1 MSDEELLL
9 KYRKYKKKRFII
21 IIGITFFLLILIFS
35 VILYFHFNNTS
46 STEPKENSKED
57 VVIKDEDAP
66 IIKLKTQEIEIMKGD
81 DINYKDY
88 IESVEDKIDGN
99 LIEEVQYEM
108 IDTSIIGEQSIIYSI
123 SDKAGNTSQAILK
136 VTIKEKEEQ
145 VDINNSEINST
156 ETKSNSIKKDSN
168 NKNSES
174 KPSQNVEQNPQIPK
188 QEELTKKGNNTS
200 EKIVKYFLFSDG
212 YTMLNVSDACATEL
226 KKINRTGMCSPM
238 QDENGIYL
246 GMKLETN

>member
-21 IIGITFFLLILIFS
+21 IGGITFLLILIFS

-46 STEPKENSKED
+46 STEPKVNSKED

-66 IIKLKTQEIEIMKGD
+66 IIKLKIKEIEIMKGD

-108 IDTSIIGEQSIIYSI
+108 IDTSIVGEHSIIYSV

-145 VDINNSEINST
+145 ANINNSETSST
-156 ETKSNSIKKDSN
+156 ENKSNSIRKDSN

-174 KPSQNVEQNPQIPK
+174 KPSQKEEQNSQTPK
-188 QEELTKKGNNTS
+188 QEETTKNDNNTS

-226 KKINRTGMCSPM
+226 KKINRTGMCSPI

>member
-21 IIGITFFLLILIFS
+21 IGGITFLLILIFS

-46 STEPKENSKED
+46 STEPKVNSKED

-66 IIKLKTQEIEIMKGD
+66 IIKLKIKEIEIMKGD

-108 IDTSIIGEQSIIYSI
+108 IDTSIVGEHSIIYSV

-136 VTIKEKEEQ
+136 VIIKETEEQ
-145 VDINNSEINST
+145 VDTNNSKTVST
-156 ETKSNSIKKDSN
+156 ENKSNSIKNDSD

-174 KPSQNVEQNPQIPK
+174 KPSQKGEQNSQTPK
-188 QEELTKKGNNTS
+188 QEETTKNDNNTS

-226 KKINRTGMCSPM
+226 KKINRTGMCSPI

>member
-21 IIGITFFLLILIFS
+21 IGGITFLLILIFS

-46 STEPKENSKED
+46 STEPKVNSKED

-66 IIKLKTQEIEIMKGD
+66 IIKLKIKEIEIMKGD

-108 IDTSIIGEQSIIYSI
+108 IDTSIVGEHSIIYSV
-123 SDKAGNTSQAILK
+123 SDKAGNTSQATLK
-136 VTIKEKEEQ
+136 VIIKETEEQ
-145 VDINNSEINST
+145 VDTNNSKTGST
-156 ETKSNSIKKDSN
+156 ENKSNSIKNDSD

-174 KPSQNVEQNPQIPK
+174 KPSQKEEQNSQTPK
-188 QEELTKKGNNTS
+188 QEETTKNDNNTS

-226 KKINRTGMCSPM
+226 KKINRTGMCSPI

>member
-21 IIGITFFLLILIFS
+21 IGGITFLLILIFS
-35 VILYFHFNNTS
+35 AILYFHFNNTS
-46 STEPKENSKED
+46 STEPKVNSKED

-66 IIKLKTQEIEIMKGD
+66 IIKLKIKEIEIMKGD

-108 IDTSIIGEQSIIYSI
+108 IDTSIVGEHSIIYSV

-136 VTIKEKEEQ
+136 VIIKETEEQ
-145 VDINNSEINST
+145 VDTNNSKTGST
-156 ETKSNSIKKDSN
+156 ENKSNSIKNDSD

-174 KPSQNVEQNPQIPK
+174 KPSQKEEQNSQTPK
-188 QEELTKKGNNTS
+188 QEETTKNDNNTS

-226 KKINRTGMCSPM
+226 KKINRTGMCSPI

>member
-21 IIGITFFLLILIFS
+21 IVGITFLLILILS

-46 STEPKENSKED
+46 STEPKVNSKED

-66 IIKLKTQEIEIMKGD
+66 IIKLKIKEIEIMKGD

-108 IDTSIIGEQSIIYSI
+108 IDTSIVGEHSIIYSV

-136 VTIKEKEEQ
+136 VIIKETEEQ
-145 VDINNSEINST
+145 VDTNNSKTGST
-156 ETKSNSIKKDSN
+156 ENKSNSIKNDSD

-174 KPSQNVEQNPQIPK
+174 KPSQKEEQNSQTPK
-188 QEELTKKGNNTS
+188 QEETTKNDNNTS

-226 KKINRTGMCSPM
+226 KKINRTGMCSPI

>member
-21 IIGITFFLLILIFS
+21 IGGITFLLILIFS

-46 STEPKENSKED
+46 STEPKVNSKED

-66 IIKLKTQEIEIMKGD
+66 IIKLKIKEIEIMKGD

-108 IDTSIIGEQSIIYSI
+108 IDTSIVGEHSIIYSV

-136 VTIKEKEEQ
+136 VIIKETEEQ
-145 VDINNSEINST
+145 VDTNNSKTVST
-156 ETKSNSIKKDSN
+156 ENKSNSIKKDSN

-174 KPSQNVEQNPQIPK
+174 KPSQKGEQNSQTPK
-188 QEELTKKGNNTS
+188 QEETTKNDNNTS

-226 KKINRTGMCSPM
+226 KKINRTGMCSPI

>member
-21 IIGITFFLLILIFS
+21 IGGITFLLILIFS

-46 STEPKENSKED
+46 STEPKVNSKED

-66 IIKLKTQEIEIMKGD
+66 IIKLKIKEIEIMKGD

-108 IDTSIIGEQSIIYSI
+108 IDTSIVGEHSIIYSV

-136 VTIKEKEEQ
+136 VIIKETEEQ
-145 VDINNSEINST
+145 VDTNNSKTGST
-156 ETKSNSIKKDSN
+156 ENKSNSIKNDSD

-174 KPSQNVEQNPQIPK
+174 KPSQKEEQSSQTPK
-188 QEELTKKGNNTS
+188 QEETTKNDNNTS

-226 KKINRTGMCSPM
+226 KKINRTGMCSPI

>member
-21 IIGITFFLLILIFS
+21 NGGITFLLILIFS

-46 STEPKENSKED
+46 STEPKVNSKED

-66 IIKLKTQEIEIMKGD
+66 IIKLKIKEIEIMKGD

-108 IDTSIIGEQSIIYSI
+108 IDTSIVGEHSIIYSV

-136 VTIKEKEEQ
+136 VIIKETEEQ
-145 VDINNSEINST
+145 VDTNNSKTSST
-156 ETKSNSIKKDSN
+156 ENKSNSIKKDSN

-174 KPSQNVEQNPQIPK
+174 KPSQKGEQNSQTPK
-188 QEELTKKGNNTS
+188 QEETTKNDNNTS

-226 KKINRTGMCSPM
+226 KKINRTGMCSPI

>member
-21 IIGITFFLLILIFS
+21 IGGITFLFILIFS

-46 STEPKENSKED
+46 STEPKVNSKED

-66 IIKLKTQEIEIMKGD
+66 IIKLKIKEIEIMKGD

-108 IDTSIIGEQSIIYSI
+108 IDTSIVGEHSIIYSV

-136 VTIKEKEEQ
+136 VIIKETKEQ
-145 VDINNSEINST
+145 VDTNNSKTGST
-156 ETKSNSIKKDSN
+156 ENKSNSIKNDSD

-174 KPSQNVEQNPQIPK
+174 KPSQKEEQNSQTPK
-188 QEELTKKGNNTS
+188 QEETTKNDNNTS

-226 KKINRTGMCSPM
+226 KKINRTGMCSPI

>member
-21 IIGITFFLLILIFS
+21 IGGITFLLILIFS

-46 STEPKENSKED
+46 STEPKVNSKED

-66 IIKLKTQEIEIMKGD
+66 IIKLKIKEIEIMKGD

-108 IDTSIIGEQSIIYSI
+108 IDTSIVGEHSIIYSV

-136 VTIKEKEEQ
+136 VIIKETEEQ
-145 VDINNSEINST
+145 VDTNNSKTSST
-156 ETKSNSIKKDSN
+156 ENKSNSIKKDSN

-174 KPSQNVEQNPQIPK
+174 KPSQKGEQNSQTPK
-188 QEELTKKGNNTS
+188 QEETTKNDDNTS

-226 KKINRTGMCSPM
+226 KKINRTGMCSPI

>member
-21 IIGITFFLLILIFS
+21 IGGITFLLILIFS

-46 STEPKENSKED
+46 STEPKVNSKED

-66 IIKLKTQEIEIMKGD
+66 IIKLKIKEIEIMKGD

-108 IDTSIIGEQSIIYSI
+108 IDTSIVGEHSIIYSV

-136 VTIKEKEEQ
+136 VIIKETEEQ
-145 VDINNSEINST
+145 VDTNNSKTVST
-156 ETKSNSIKKDSN
+156 ENKSNSIKNDSD

-174 KPSQNVEQNPQIPK
+174 KPSQKEEQNSQTPK
-188 QEELTKKGNNTS
+188 QEETTKNDNNTS
-200 EKIVKYFLFSDG
+200 EKIVKYFLFSDV

-226 KKINRTGMCSPM
+226 KKINRTGMCSPI

>member
-21 IIGITFFLLILIFS
+21 IVGITFLLILIFS

-46 STEPKENSKED
+46 STEPKVNSKED

-66 IIKLKTQEIEIMKGD
+66 IIKLKIKEIEIMKGD

-108 IDTSIIGEQSIIYSI
+108 IDTSIVGEHSIIYSV

-136 VTIKEKEEQ
+136 VIIKETEEQ
-145 VDINNSEINST
+145 VDTNNSKTSST
-156 ETKSNSIKKDSN
+156 ENKSNSTKKDSD

-174 KPSQNVEQNPQIPK
+174 KPSQKEEQNSQTPK
-188 QEELTKKGNNTS
+188 QEETTKNDNNTS

-226 KKINRTGMCSPM
+226 KKINRTGMCSPI

>member
-21 IIGITFFLLILIFS
+21 IGGITFLLILIFS

-46 STEPKENSKED
+46 STEPKVNSKED

-66 IIKLKTQEIEIMKGD
+66 IIKLKIKEIEIMKGD

-108 IDTSIIGEQSIIYSI
+108 IDTSIVGEHSIIYSV

-136 VTIKEKEEQ
+136 VIIKETEEQ
-145 VDINNSEINST
+145 VDTNNSKTSST
-156 ETKSNSIKKDSN
+156 ENKSNSTKKDSD

-174 KPSQNVEQNPQIPK
+174 KPSQKEEQNSQTPK
-188 QEELTKKGNNTS
+188 QEETTKNDNNTS

-226 KKINRTGMCSPM
+226 KKINRTGMCSPI

>member
-1 MSDEELLL
+1 
-9 KYRKYKKKRFII
+9 
-21 IIGITFFLLILIFS
+21 
-35 VILYFHFNNTS
+35 
-46 STEPKENSKED
+46 
-57 VVIKDEDAP
+57 
-66 IIKLKTQEIEIMKGD
+66 MKGD

-108 IDTSIIGEQSIIYSI
+108 IDTSIVGEHSIIYSV

-136 VTIKEKEEQ
+136 VIIKETEEQ
-145 VDINNSEINST
+145 VDTNNSKTVST
-156 ETKSNSIKKDSN
+156 ENKSNSIKNDSD

-174 KPSQNVEQNPQIPK
+174 KPSQKEEQNSQTPK
-188 QEELTKKGNNTS
+188 QEETTKNDNNTS

-226 KKINRTGMCSPM
+226 KKINRTGMCSPI

>member
-21 IIGITFFLLILIFS
+21 IGGITFLLILIFS

-46 STEPKENSKED
+46 STEPKVNSKED

-66 IIKLKTQEIEIMKGD
+66 IIKLKIKEIEIMKGD

-108 IDTSIIGEQSIIYSI
+108 IDTSIVGEHSIIYSV

-136 VTIKEKEEQ
+136 VIIKETEEQ
-145 VDINNSEINST
+145 VDTNNSKTGST
-156 ETKSNSIKKDSN
+156 ENKSNSIKNDSD

-174 KPSQNVEQNPQIPK
+174 KPSQKEEQNSQTPK
-188 QEELTKKGNNTS
+188 QEETTKNDNNTS

-212 YTMLNVSDACATEL
+212 YTMLNVSDACAAEL
-226 KKINRTGMCSPM
+226 KKINRTGMCSPI

>member
-21 IIGITFFLLILIFS
+21 IGGITFLLILIFS

-46 STEPKENSKED
+46 STEPKVNSKED

-66 IIKLKTQEIEIMKGD
+66 IIKLKIKEIEIMKGD

-108 IDTSIIGEQSIIYSI
+108 IDTSIVGEHSIIYSV

-136 VTIKEKEEQ
+136 VIIKETEEQ
-145 VDINNSEINST
+145 VDTNNSKTVST
-156 ETKSNSIKKDSN
+156 ENKSNSIKNDSD

-174 KPSQNVEQNPQIPK
+174 KPSQKEEQNSQTPK
-188 QEELTKKGNNTS
+188 QEETTKNDNNTS

-226 KKINRTGMCSPM
+226 KKINRTGMCSPI

>member
-1 MSDEELLL
+1 
-9 KYRKYKKKRFII
+9 
-21 IIGITFFLLILIFS
+21 
-35 VILYFHFNNTS
+35 
-46 STEPKENSKED
+46 
-57 VVIKDEDAP
+57 
-66 IIKLKTQEIEIMKGD
+66 MKGD

-108 IDTSIIGEQSIIYSI
+108 IDTSIVGEHSIIYSV

-136 VTIKEKEEQ
+136 VIIKETEEQ
-145 VDINNSEINST
+145 VDTNNSKTGST
-156 ETKSNSIKKDSN
+156 ENKSNSIKNDYD

-174 KPSQNVEQNPQIPK
+174 KPSQKEEQNSQTPK
-188 QEELTKKGNNTS
+188 QEETTKNDNNTS

-226 KKINRTGMCSPM
+226 KKINRTGMCSPI

>member
-9 KYRKYKKKRFII
+9 KYRKYKEKRFII
-21 IIGITFFLLILIFS
+21 IGGITFLLILIFS

-46 STEPKENSKED
+46 STEPKVNSKED

-66 IIKLKTQEIEIMKGD
+66 IIKLKIKEIEIMKGD

-108 IDTSIIGEQSIIYSI
+108 IDTSIVGEHSIIYSV

-136 VTIKEKEEQ
+136 VIIKETEEQ
-145 VDINNSEINST
+145 VDTNNSKTGST
-156 ETKSNSIKKDSN
+156 ENKSNSIKNDSD

-174 KPSQNVEQNPQIPK
+174 KPSQKEEQNSQTPK
-188 QEELTKKGNNTS
+188 QEETTKNDNNTS

-226 KKINRTGMCSPM
+226 KKINRTGMCSPI

>member
-9 KYRKYKKKRFII
+9 KYRKYKKKMFII
-21 IIGITFFLLILIFS
+21 IGGITFLLILILS

-46 STEPKENSKED
+46 STEPKVNSKED

-66 IIKLKTQEIEIMKGD
+66 IIKLKIKEIEIMKGD

-99 LIEEVQYEM
+99 LIEEVRYEM
-108 IDTSIIGEQSIIYSI
+108 IDTSIVGEHSIIYSV

-136 VTIKEKEEQ
+136 VIIKETEEQ
-145 VDINNSEINST
+145 VDTNNSKTSST
-156 ETKSNSIKKDSN
+156 ENKSNSIKKDSD

-174 KPSQNVEQNPQIPK
+174 KPSQKEEQNSQTPK
-188 QEELTKKGNNTS
+188 QEETTKNDNNTS

-226 KKINRTGMCSPM
+226 KKINRTGMCSPI

>member
-21 IIGITFFLLILIFS
+21 IGGITFLLILIFS

-46 STEPKENSKED
+46 STEPKINSKED

-66 IIKLKTQEIEIMKGD
+66 IIKLKIKEIEIMKGD

-108 IDTSIIGEQSIIYSI
+108 IDTSIVGEHSIIYSV

-136 VTIKEKEEQ
+136 VIIKETEEQ
-145 VDINNSEINST
+145 VDTNNSKTGST
-156 ETKSNSIKKDSN
+156 ENKSNSIKKDSN

-174 KPSQNVEQNPQIPK
+174 KPSQKGEQNSQTPK
-188 QEELTKKGNNTS
+188 QEETTKNDNNTS

-226 KKINRTGMCSPM
+226 KKINRTGMCSPI

>member
-21 IIGITFFLLILIFS
+21 IGGITFLLILIFS

-46 STEPKENSKED
+46 STEPKVNSKED

-66 IIKLKTQEIEIMKGD
+66 IIKLKIKEIEIMKGD

-108 IDTSIIGEQSIIYSI
+108 IDTSIVGEHSIIYSV

-136 VTIKEKEEQ
+136 VIIKETEEQ
-145 VDINNSEINST
+145 VDTNNSKTSST
-156 ETKSNSIKKDSN
+156 ENKSNSIKKDSN

-174 KPSQNVEQNPQIPK
+174 KPSQKGEQNSQTPK
-188 QEELTKKGNNTS
+188 QEETTKNDNNTS

-212 YTMLNVSDACATEL
+212 YTILNVSDACATEL
-226 KKINRTGMCSPM
+226 KKINRTGMCSPI

>member
-9 KYRKYKKKRFII
+9 KYRKYKRKRFII
-21 IIGITFFLLILIFS
+21 IGGITFLLILIFS

-46 STEPKENSKED
+46 STEPKVNSKED

-66 IIKLKTQEIEIMKGD
+66 IIKLKIKEIEIMKGD

-108 IDTSIIGEQSIIYSI
+108 IDTSIVGEHSIIYSV

-136 VTIKEKEEQ
+136 VIIKETEEQ
-145 VDINNSEINST
+145 VDTNNSKTVST
-156 ETKSNSIKKDSN
+156 ENKSNSIKNDSD

-174 KPSQNVEQNPQIPK
+174 KPSQKEEQNSQTPK
-188 QEELTKKGNNTS
+188 QEETTKNDNNTS

-226 KKINRTGMCSPM
+226 KKINRTGMCSPI

>member
-21 IIGITFFLLILIFS
+21 IGGITFLLILIFS

-46 STEPKENSKED
+46 STEPKVNSKED
-57 VVIKDEDAP
+57 VVIKDEDVP
-66 IIKLKTQEIEIMKGD
+66 IIKLKIKEIEIMKGD

-108 IDTSIIGEQSIIYSI
+108 IDTSIVGEHSIIYSV

-136 VTIKEKEEQ
+136 VIIKETEEQ
-145 VDINNSEINST
+145 VDTNNSKTGST
-156 ETKSNSIKKDSN
+156 ENKSNSIKNDSD

-174 KPSQNVEQNPQIPK
+174 KPSQKEEQNSQTPK
-188 QEELTKKGNNTS
+188 QEETTKNDNNTS

-226 KKINRTGMCSPM
+226 KKINRTGMCSPI

>member
-21 IIGITFFLLILIFS
+21 ISGITFLLILIFS

-46 STEPKENSKED
+46 STEPKVNSKED

-66 IIKLKTQEIEIMKGD
+66 IIKLKIKEIEIMKGD

-88 IESVEDKIDGN
+88 IESVEDKVDGN

-108 IDTSIIGEQSIIYSI
+108 IDTSIVGEHSIIYSV

-145 VDINNSEINST
+145 VNINNSKNSST
-156 ETKSNSIKKDSN
+156 ENKSNSIKKDSN

-174 KPSQNVEQNPQIPK
+174 KPSQNEVQNSQIPK
-188 QEELTKKGNNTS
+188 QEESTKKDNNTS
-200 EKIVKYFLFSDG
+200 EKIIKYFLFSDG

-226 KKINRTGMCSPM
+226 KKINRTGMCSPI

-246 GMKLETN
+246 GMKLEAN

>member
-21 IIGITFFLLILIFS
+21 IGGITFLLILIFS

-46 STEPKENSKED
+46 STEPKVNSKED

-66 IIKLKTQEIEIMKGD
+66 IIKLKIKEIEIMKGD

-108 IDTSIIGEQSIIYSI
+108 IDTSIVGEHSIIYSV

-136 VTIKEKEEQ
+136 VIIKETEEQ
-145 VDINNSEINST
+145 VDINNSKTGST
-156 ETKSNSIKKDSN
+156 ENKSNSIKNDSD

-174 KPSQNVEQNPQIPK
+174 KPSQKEEQNSQTPK
-188 QEELTKKGNNTS
+188 QEETTKNDNNTS

-226 KKINRTGMCSPM
+226 KKINRTGMCSPI

>member
-21 IIGITFFLLILIFS
+21 IGGITFLLILILS

-46 STEPKENSKED
+46 STEPKVNSKED

-66 IIKLKTQEIEIMKGD
+66 IIKLKIKEIEIMKGD

-99 LIEEVQYEM
+99 LIEEVRYEM
-108 IDTSIIGEQSIIYSI
+108 IDTSIVGEHSIIYSV

-136 VTIKEKEEQ
+136 VIINETEEQ
-145 VDINNSEINST
+145 VDTNNSKTSST
-156 ETKSNSIKKDSN
+156 ENKSNSIKKDSD

-174 KPSQNVEQNPQIPK
+174 KPSQKEEQNSQTPK
-188 QEELTKKGNNTS
+188 QEETTKNDNNTS

-226 KKINRTGMCSPM
+226 KKINRTGMCSPI

>member
-21 IIGITFFLLILIFS
+21 IGGITFLLILIFS

-46 STEPKENSKED
+46 STEPKVNSKED

-66 IIKLKTQEIEIMKGD
+66 IIKLKIKEIEIMKGD

-108 IDTSIIGEQSIIYSI
+108 IDTSIVGEHSIIYSV

-136 VTIKEKEEQ
+136 VIIKETEEQ
-145 VDINNSEINST
+145 VDTNNSKTGST
-156 ETKSNSIKKDSN
+156 ENKSNSIKNDSD

-174 KPSQNVEQNPQIPK
+174 KPSQKEEQNSQTPK
-188 QEELTKKGNNTS
+188 QEETTKNDNNTS

-226 KKINRTGMCSPM
+226 KKINRTGMCSPI

>member
-21 IIGITFFLLILIFS
+21 IGGITFLLILIFS

-46 STEPKENSKED
+46 STEPKVNSKED

-66 IIKLKTQEIEIMKGD
+66 IIKLKIKEIEIMKGD

-108 IDTSIIGEQSIIYSI
+108 IDTSIVGEHSIIYSV

-136 VTIKEKEEQ
+136 VIIKETEEQ
-145 VDINNSEINST
+145 VDTNNSKTGST
-156 ETKSNSIKKDSN
+156 ENKSNSIKNDSD

-174 KPSQNVEQNPQIPK
+174 KPSQKEEQNSQTPK
-188 QEELTKKGNNTS
+188 QEETTKNDNNTS

-226 KKINRTGMCSPM
+226 KKINRTGMCSPI
-238 QDENGIYL
+238 QNENGIYL

>member
-21 IIGITFFLLILIFS
+21 IGGITFLLILIFS

-46 STEPKENSKED
+46 STEPKVNSKED

-66 IIKLKTQEIEIMKGD
+66 IIKLKIKEIEIMKGD

-108 IDTSIIGEQSIIYSI
+108 IDTSIVGEHSIIYSV

-136 VTIKEKEEQ
+136 VIIKETEEQ
-145 VDINNSEINST
+145 VDTNNSKTGST
-156 ETKSNSIKKDSN
+156 ENKSNSIKNDSD

-174 KPSQNVEQNPQIPK
+174 KPSQKEEQNSQTPK
-188 QEELTKKGNNTS
+188 QDETTKNDNNTS

-226 KKINRTGMCSPM
+226 KKINRTGMCSPI

>member
-21 IIGITFFLLILIFS
+21 IGGITFLLILIFS

-46 STEPKENSKED
+46 STEPKVNSKED

-66 IIKLKTQEIEIMKGD
+66 IIKLKIKEMEIMKGD

-108 IDTSIIGEQSIIYSI
+108 IDTSIVGEHSIIYSV

-136 VTIKEKEEQ
+136 VIIKETEEQ
-145 VDINNSEINST
+145 VDTNNSKTGST
-156 ETKSNSIKKDSN
+156 ENKSNSIKNDSD

-174 KPSQNVEQNPQIPK
+174 KPSQKEEQNSQTPK
-188 QEELTKKGNNTS
+188 QEETTKNDNNTS

-226 KKINRTGMCSPM
+226 KKINRTGMCSPI

>member
-21 IIGITFFLLILIFS
+21 IGGITFLLILIFS

-46 STEPKENSKED
+46 STEPKVNSKED

-66 IIKLKTQEIEIMKGD
+66 IIKLKIKEIEIMKGD

-108 IDTSIIGEQSIIYSI
+108 IDTSIVGEHSIIYSV

-136 VTIKEKEEQ
+136 VIIKETEEQ
-145 VDINNSEINST
+145 VDTNNSKTGST
-156 ETKSNSIKKDSN
+156 ENKSNSIKNDSD

-174 KPSQNVEQNPQIPK
+174 KPSQKGEQNSQTPK
-188 QEELTKKGNNTS
+188 QEETTKNDNNTS

-226 KKINRTGMCSPM
+226 KKINRTGMCSPI

>member
-1 MSDEELLL
+1 MRMLQLL
-9 KYRKYKKKRFII
+9 KLK
-21 IIGITFFLLILIFS
+21 
-35 VILYFHFNNTS
+35 
-46 STEPKENSKED
+46 
-57 VVIKDEDAP
+57 IK
-66 IIKLKTQEIEIMKGD
+66 EIEIMKGD

-108 IDTSIIGEQSIIYSI
+108 IDTSIVGEHSIIYSV

-136 VTIKEKEEQ
+136 VIIKETEEQ
-145 VDINNSEINST
+145 VDTNNSKTGST
-156 ETKSNSIKKDSN
+156 ENKSNSIKNDSD

-174 KPSQNVEQNPQIPK
+174 KPSQKEEQNSQTPK
-188 QEELTKKGNNTS
+188 QEETTKNDNNTS

-226 KKINRTGMCSPM
+226 KKINRTGMCSPI

>member
-21 IIGITFFLLILIFS
+21 IGGITFLLILIFS

-46 STEPKENSKED
+46 STEPKINSKED

-66 IIKLKTQEIEIMKGD
+66 IIKLKIKEIEIMKGD

-108 IDTSIIGEQSIIYSI
+108 IDTSIVGEHSIIYSV

-136 VTIKEKEEQ
+136 VIIKETEEQ
-145 VDINNSEINST
+145 VDTNNSKTSST
-156 ETKSNSIKKDSN
+156 ENKSNSIKKDSN

-174 KPSQNVEQNPQIPK
+174 KPSQKGEQNSQTPK
-188 QEELTKKGNNTS
+188 QEETTKNDNNTS

-226 KKINRTGMCSPM
+226 KKINRTGMCSPI

>member
-21 IIGITFFLLILIFS
+21 IGGITFLLILIFS

-46 STEPKENSKED
+46 STEPKVNSKED

-66 IIKLKTQEIEIMKGD
+66 IIKLKIKEIEIMKGD

-108 IDTSIIGEQSIIYSI
+108 IDTSIVGEHSIIYSV

-136 VTIKEKEEQ
+136 VIIKETEEQ
-145 VDINNSEINST
+145 VDTNNSKTGST
-156 ETKSNSIKKDSN
+156 KNKSNSIKNDSD

-174 KPSQNVEQNPQIPK
+174 KPSQKEEQNSQTPK
-188 QEELTKKGNNTS
+188 QEETTKNDNNTS

-226 KKINRTGMCSPM
+226 KKINRTGMCSPI

>member
-21 IIGITFFLLILIFS
+21 IGGITFLLILIFS

-46 STEPKENSKED
+46 STEPKVNSKKD

-66 IIKLKTQEIEIMKGD
+66 IIKLKIKEIEIMKGD

-108 IDTSIIGEQSIIYSI
+108 IDTSIVGEHSIIYSV

-136 VTIKEKEEQ
+136 VIIKETEEQ
-145 VDINNSEINST
+145 VDTNNSKTSSKEN
-156 ETKSNSIKKDSN
+156 KSNSTKKDSD

-174 KPSQNVEQNPQIPK
+174 KPSQKEEQNSQTPK
-188 QEELTKKGNNTS
+188 QEETTKNDNNTS

-226 KKINRTGMCSPM
+226 KKINRTGMCSPI

>member
-21 IIGITFFLLILIFS
+21 IVGITFLLILILS

-46 STEPKENSKED
+46 STEPKVNSKED

-66 IIKLKTQEIEIMKGD
+66 IIKLKIKEIEIMKGD

-108 IDTSIIGEQSIIYSI
+108 IDTSIVGEHSIIYSV

-136 VTIKEKEEQ
+136 VIIKETEEQ
-145 VDINNSEINST
+145 VDTNNSKTGST
-156 ETKSNSIKKDSN
+156 ENKSNSIKNDSD

-174 KPSQNVEQNPQIPK
+174 KPSQKEEQNSQTPK
-188 QEELTKKGNNTS
+188 QEETTKNDNNTS

-226 KKINRTGMCSPM
+226 KKINRTGMCGPI

>member
-21 IIGITFFLLILIFS
+21 IGGITFLLILIFS

-46 STEPKENSKED
+46 STEPKVNSKED

-66 IIKLKTQEIEIMKGD
+66 IIKLKIKEIEIMKGD

-99 LIEEVQYEM
+99 LIEEVQHEM
-108 IDTSIIGEQSIIYSI
+108 IDTSIVGEHSIIYSV

-136 VTIKEKEEQ
+136 VIIKETEEQ
-145 VDINNSEINST
+145 VDTNNSKTSST
-156 ETKSNSIKKDSN
+156 ENKSNSIKKDSN

-174 KPSQNVEQNPQIPK
+174 KPSQKGEQNSQTPK
-188 QEELTKKGNNTS
+188 QEETTKNDNNTS

-226 KKINRTGMCSPM
+226 KKINRTGMCSPI

>member
-21 IIGITFFLLILIFS
+21 ISGITFLLILILS
-35 VILYFHFNNTS
+35 VILYFHFNNAS
-46 STEPKENSKED
+46 STEPKVNSKED

-66 IIKLKTQEIEIMKGD
+66 IIKLKIKEIEIMKGD

-99 LIEEVQYEM
+99 LIEEVRYEM
-108 IDTSIIGEQSIIYSI
+108 IDTSIVGEHSIIYSV
-123 SDKAGNTSQAILK
+123 SDKAGNASQAILK
-136 VTIKEKEEQ
+136 VIIKETEEQ
-145 VDINNSEINST
+145 VDTNNSKTSST
-156 ETKSNSIKKDSN
+156 ENKSNSIKKDSD

-174 KPSQNVEQNPQIPK
+174 KPSQKEEQNSQTPK
-188 QEELTKKGNNTS
+188 QEETTKNDNNTS

-226 KKINRTGMCSPM
+226 KKINRTGMCSPI

>member
-21 IIGITFFLLILIFS
+21 IGGITFLLILIFS

-46 STEPKENSKED
+46 STEPKVNSKED

-66 IIKLKTQEIEIMKGD
+66 IIKLKIKEIEIMKGD

-108 IDTSIIGEQSIIYSI
+108 IDTSIVGEHSIIYSV
-123 SDKAGNTSQAILK
+123 SDKAGNTSQTILK
-136 VTIKEKEEQ
+136 VIIKETEEQ
-145 VDINNSEINST
+145 VDTNNSKTGST
-156 ETKSNSIKKDSN
+156 ENKSNSIKNDSD

-174 KPSQNVEQNPQIPK
+174 KPSQKEEQNSQTPK
-188 QEELTKKGNNTS
+188 QEETTKNDNNTS

-226 KKINRTGMCSPM
+226 KKINRTGMCSPI

>member
-21 IIGITFFLLILIFS
+21 IGGITFLLILIFS

-46 STEPKENSKED
+46 STEPKVNSKED

-66 IIKLKTQEIEIMKGD
+66 IIKLKIKEIEIMKGD

-108 IDTSIIGEQSIIYSI
+108 IDTSIVGEHSIIYSV

-136 VTIKEKEEQ
+136 VIIKETEEQ
-145 VDINNSEINST
+145 VDTNNSKTVST
-156 ETKSNSIKKDSN
+156 V
-168 NKNSES
+168 
-174 KPSQNVEQNPQIPK
+174 PSVG
-188 QEELTKKGNNTS
+188 T
-200 EKIVKYFLFSDG
+200 V
-212 YTMLNVSDACATEL
+212 CA
-226 KKINRTGMCSPM
+226 MP
-238 QDENGIYL
+238 
-246 GMKLETN
+246 